1 MALNVLDSIKDF
13 YQIAL
18 KDLSRNGVTIRKIV
32 LESTSGTKVKNSNQL
47 SQLAEILGARRQTL
61 VESSKMRN
69 SEEENQ
75 RLKPLV
81 ERLGRKPPEGE
92 NVISLAW
99 KIKAGRLFK
108 QDNVSDI
115 VKGHHCMY
123 KV

>member
-99 KIKAGRLFK
+99 KIKAGRFFE